1 MKLSLLGYREQ
12 ENSDC
17 FIFTNS
23 YTLLVLIIL
32 LDTTLL
38 LEEHILILHSSLT
51 WAFEKRTACD
61 KCAASLKSDLDI
73 CNHLYGEEPL
83 KIHSTLSTPSVLHL
97 FILISLHTFLTK
109 EHCTSPG
116 YFVLAQRAFYF
127 VFFLVGNLS
136 RQIRLWKMSAVQPDG
151 MLFSYCLQN
160 FLPLFWFRARIA
172 ILLTHSWP
180 LQLFSCPKKVSKK
193 ILFHSRERRV
203 VCSPAEVIAE
213 RWQVFFV
220 CSVST
225 FKTSGLS
232 MLAGPPYMMLFLLT
246 ETNCPGTKFLKFW
259 VGCLTEGRREI
270 ESFSAKH
277 LAELLLFSKTPNNL
291 ALSLYLAWQIH

>member
-38 LEEHILILHSSLT
+38 LEEHILVLHSSLT

-109 EHCTSPG
+109 GALCKSWVFCSCTKSILLC
-116 YFVLAQRAFYF
+116 V
-127 VFFLVGNLS
+127 LS
-136 RQIRLWKMSAVQPDG
+136 RR
-151 MLFSYCLQN
+151 
-160 FLPLFWFRARIA
+160 
-172 ILLTHSWP
+172 
-180 LQLFSCPKKVSKK
+180 QLVKANKVMENV
-193 ILFHSRERRV
+193 R
-203 VCSPAEVIAE
+203 SPT
-213 RWQVFFV
+213 RWDAF
-220 CSVST
+220 
-225 FKTSGLS
+225 
-232 MLAGPPYMMLFLLT
+232 
-246 ETNCPGTKFLKFW
+246 
-259 VGCLTEGRREI
+259 
-270 ESFSAKH
+270 
-277 LAELLLFSKTPNNL
+277 
-291 ALSLYLAWQIH
+291 